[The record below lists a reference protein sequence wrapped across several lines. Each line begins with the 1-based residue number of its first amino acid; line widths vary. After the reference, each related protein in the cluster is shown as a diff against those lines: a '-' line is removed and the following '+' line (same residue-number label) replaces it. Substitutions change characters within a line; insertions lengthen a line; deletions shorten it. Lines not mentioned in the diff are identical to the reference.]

1 MQPDPI
7 THLWM
12 HEQELGRTMKQN
24 ALERAA
30 RDADKPAARYRA
42 SLRERIAAGSRDA
55 VHLREYRRCPRLE
68 HPWASSALRRARR
81 QP

>member
-7 THLWM
+7 IHLWM

-30 RDADKPAARYRA
+30 RDADKPGARYRVA
-42 SLRERIAAGSRDA
+42 RFGISSIRSSLDG
-55 VHLREYRRCPRLE
+55 
-68 HPWASSALRRARR
+68 LRRALR
-81 QP
+81 PAGTGSA

>member
-7 THLWM
+7 IHLWM

-30 RDADKPAARYRA
+30 RDADKPGARYRVTRFSA
-42 SLRERIAAGSRDA
+42 GSIRGGLAELRRSLRPAGTG
-55 VHLREYRRCPRLE
+55 
-68 HPWASSALRRARR
+68 SA
-81 QP
+81 

>member
-30 RDADKPAARYRA
+30 RSADKPAARYRV
-42 SLRERIAAGSRDA
+42 SLREGIALLSR
-55 VHLREYRRCPRLE
+55 
-68 HPWASSALRRARR
+68 ALRPAGTGSA
-81 QP
+81 

>member
-30 RDADKPAARYRA
+30 RDADKQAARYRV
-42 SLRERIAAGSRDA
+42 SLREGIAVLTR
-55 VHLREYRRCPRLE
+55 
-68 HPWASSALRRARR
+68 ALRPAGTGSA
-81 QP
+81 